1 MNNSK
6 KKIIN
11 LYYKMS
17 INKKDFEN
25 FLKLEGV
32 KLKISEK
39 VFNEALTI
47 LKKKIKNINNSENDN
62 KNNNNKKLK
71 YIENGSKYSNLSK
84 KKINYFE
91 K

>member
-6 KKIIN
+6 KKIII

-25 FLKLEGV
+25 FLKSEGV

-47 LKKKIKNINNSENDN
+47 LKKKMKNINNLEKDNKKNDN
-62 KNNNNKKLK
+62 KLK

>member
-1 MNNSK
+1 
-6 KKIIN
+6 
-11 LYYKMS
+11 MS

-25 FLKLEGV
+25 FLKSEGV

-47 LKKKIKNINNSENDN
+47 LKKKMKTINNLENDNNNKNDN
-62 KNNNNKKLK
+62 KNNKLK
-71 YIENGSKYSNLSK
+71 YIENGSKYNLNR

>member
-6 KKIIN
+6 KKIII

-25 FLKLEGV
+25 FLKSEGV

-39 VFNEALTI
+39 VFNDALTI
-47 LKKKIKNINNSENDN
+47 LKKKMKNINNLEKDNKKNDN
-62 KNNNNKKLK
+62 KLK

>member
-25 FLKLEGV
+25 FLKSEGV

-47 LKKKIKNINNSENDN
+47 LKQKMKNINNLEKDN
-62 KNNNNKKLK
+62 KKNNYNKLK
-71 YIENGSKYSNLSK
+71 YIENGSKYSNLNK